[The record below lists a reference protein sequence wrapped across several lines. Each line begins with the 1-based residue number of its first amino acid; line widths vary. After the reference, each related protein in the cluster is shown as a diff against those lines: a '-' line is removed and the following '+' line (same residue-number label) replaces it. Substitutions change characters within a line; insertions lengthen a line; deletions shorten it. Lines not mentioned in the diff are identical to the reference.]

1 MSSVVKRLE
10 IIECN
15 IFDQTKEIESLH
27 CQIHSKDKEL
37 QDLKTKLKDSEKRTA
52 EILNEHEQYS
62 RRNNLRITGLQGDEE
77 FQSSIALT
85 EQVSSLLSSK
95 LGLRVEKEDIDIA
108 HRIGKHHRE
117 KIRPVIVR
125 FIRRQTKSDVMR
137 NAKLLKGSGIFL
149 NEDLTK
155 LNAEVLAS
163 VRVKDPETVER
174 AWSFDGKLY
183 ARFRGKEH

>member
-1 MSSVVKRLE
+1 M
-10 IIECN
+10 
-15 IFDQTKEIESLH
+15 
-27 CQIHSKDKEL
+27 
-37 QDLKTKLKDSEKRTA
+37 
-52 EILNEHEQYS
+52 
-62 RRNNLRITGLQGDEE
+62 
-77 FQSSIALT
+77 
-85 EQVSSLLSSK
+85 SSLLSSK

-108 HRIGKHHRE
+108 HRIGKHHRG

-183 ARFRGKEH
+183 ARFRGKERSEIIDYEHFPTWLNKPWPKAVASLSYASRVSASTNRRR